1 MKVTCQTCG
10 EPTSGS
16 ASICEVCG
24 LPLTGASG
32 APSSRSEDYQTGTQP
47 GRTTEM
53 TLSAT
58 KQADTEGDVPTISTA
73 TASPTRSTKDASLH
87 LGIKFP
93 YVLFAGHLSTIQLQI
108 RNHSS
113 QSARDVK
120 ISLISRAL
128 AFAST
133 SVVDFIGP
141 QQTVMVELPVSP
153 EQAGSF
159 FIWSQIELR
168 MRDTQQQLVASRVL
182 FVNQPPEDPNAL
194 PDLRDIHTN
203 HDSLDHDTSLLGAKD
218 QPLSKLAGRE
228 AVRNFKD
235 LLDFRLPDNYSP
247 MALQE
252 DWRLNMAEI
261 IRMVKTRP
269 PLIPK
274 SFRRYYHPG
283 NVLKLT
289 PAADSGIRAI
299 HFIALPQFL
308 LGRSRKRAN
317 LVTWFHPITLPQNED
332 KTQHLSK
339 VHVTAKHEQGQVCV
353 QDTGSRC
360 GTTIDGMSM
369 PPFAWLP
376 LKQRAILGLA
386 NEYFVDV
393 KHLPSGCPQGPQIV
407 NLSLWPGMNDPQPVT
422 PMGAVSFRPRDMEL
436 AHHEAVWLFS
446 DVSFGSNAYNPV
458 LLNIEGLA
466 PIQGR
471 FHHYKGCFW
480 LECLVSNYAL
490 HLNSIVLS
498 DREIVPLMDGLE
510 LKIGHT
516 SFRVEILTEEVVM
529 EGGAAGIEFIQ

>member
-16 ASICEVCG
+16 ASICDVCG
-24 LPLTGASG
+24 LPLTGAAG

-58 KQADTEGDVPTISTA
+58 KQADTEADVPTIATA

-133 SVVDFIGP
+133 SMVDFIGP

-159 FIWSQIELR
+159 FIWCQIELR

-182 FVNQPPEDPNAL
+182 FVNSPPEDPQAL

-218 QPLSKLAGRE
+218 QPLSKLVGPE
-228 AVRNFKD
+228 TIKNFKD
-235 LLDFRLPDNYSP
+235 LLEFRLPDNYSP

-252 DWRLNMAEI
+252 DWRLNMAEV

-289 PAADSGIRAI
+289 PAPDSGIRAI

-339 VHVTAKHEQGQVCV
+339 VHVTAKHEQGQVSV

-393 KHLPSGCPQGPQIV
+393 KHTPSGCPQGPQIV
-407 NLSLWPGMNDPQPVT
+407 NLSLWPGMNDAQPVT

-446 DVSFGSNAYNPV
+446 DVSFGSNAYNPIV
-458 LLNIEGLA
+458 MNIEGLA

-510 LKIGHT
+510 LKIGHN
-516 SFRVEILTEEVVM
+516 SFRVEILTEEAVM
-529 EGGAAGIEFIQ
+529 EGGMAGIEFNQ

>member
-16 ASICEVCG
+16 GTICEVCG
-24 LPLTGASG
+24 LPLTGG
-32 APSSRSEDYQTGTQP
+32 AGAASSRAEDYQTGTQP

-58 KQADTEGDVPTISTA
+58 KQADTEADVPTISTA

-141 QQTVMVELPVSP
+141 QQTVNVELPVSP

-159 FIWSQIELR
+159 FIWCQIELR

-182 FVNQPPEDPNAL
+182 FVNQPPEDANAL

-218 QPLSKLAGRE
+218 QPLSKLAGPE
-228 AVRNFKD
+228 AVKSFKD
-235 LLDFRLPDNYSP
+235 LLEFRLPDNYSP

-252 DWRLNMAEI
+252 DWRLNMAEV

-289 PAADSGIRAI
+289 PAPDSGIRAI

-339 VHVTAKHEQGQVCV
+339 VHVTAKHEQGQVFV

-369 PPFAWLP
+369 PPFNWLP

-393 KHLPSGCPQGPQIV
+393 KHTPSGCPQGPQIV
-407 NLSLWPGMNDPQPVT
+407 NLSLWPGMSDPQPVT
-422 PMGAVSFRPRDMEL
+422 PMGAVSLKPRDMEL

-446 DVSFGSNAYNPV
+446 DVSFGSNAYNPIV
-458 LLNIEGLA
+458 MNIEGLA

-516 SFRVEILTEEVVM
+516 SYRVEIITEEVVV
-529 EGGAAGIEFIQ
+529 EGGAAGIEFNQ